1 VGYGTG
7 VIAICGKQSASVI
20 IYAVILSAVGLTH
33 TLRGSARGAV
43 GCCRRTSIQISS
55 ATYETEVF
63 VPLFFP
69 GSYPRG
75 DAQSYWG
82 AARVAG
88 SAGAQPSPC
97 CGLQAGALVSC

>member
-1 VGYGTG
+1 MCVAPVGYSTG
-7 VIAICGKQSASVI
+7 VIARRGNQSADVI
-20 IYAVILSAVGLTH
+20 IDAVILSAVGLTH

-88 SAGAQPSPC
+88 SAGA
-97 CGLQAGALVSC
+97 